1 MGNTAV
7 GAILGAAIGGAAG
20 AYIGNYMDKQE
31 AEFRQALAQSEAAQ
45 VTREGNLLA
54 ITLKGDVTF
63 DTDSTVVRP
72 GLHNE
77 IDRIAQVMVQYPET
91 QIIVQGHTDS
101 TGGAEYNQNLSER
114 RAEAVKNLIIQ
125 RGVSPYR
132 ITSIGYGESQPVAT
146 NATAVGRQM
155 NRRVEIRIKPTQQA
169 AAG

>member
-1 MGNTAV
+1 
-7 GAILGAAIGGAAG
+7 
-20 AYIGNYMDKQE
+20 MDKQE

-101 TGGAEYNQNLSER
+101 TGSESYNMDLSIR
-114 RAEAVKNLIIQ
+114 RALAVK
-125 RGVSPYR
+125 
-132 ITSIGYGESQPVAT
+132 TD
-146 NATAVGRQM
+146 
-155 NRRVEIRIKPTQQA
+155 IRFEDQVA
-169 AAG
+169 AAIDQGVGEFGGKTFHHGCVQVPLALRGASCNPGGGTPQALDLEPGSQG